1 MNTNQIDIPKNIRQ
15 IGHTLSKDKIYI
27 EDYVMTYI
35 KQLYSEPFDRE
46 KLLLLIGRRLNDG
59 EMKYLFI
66 KGVIEVNK
74 RIRECNEI
82 LENDNMQEVIKIRED
97 YYDDEDIVGL
107 GIISKNEWFGFDS
120 GIREYFCN
128 SYVGDTIIVYDI
140 NEEER
145 VYTYSNIGFV
155 KEKGYYIYYD
165 RNESMQNYMLCMKDG
180 KSIEYG
186 YATTEEVDNT
196 IDEKI
201 RSFTIPKNPVY
212 TSRKMEFNKYKKHF
226 DDDLKKKLKYCSVV
240 MGIVVLLYVCVNK
253 VDQIEQR
260 TKRKAKDLYNVTKEV
275 ISQNNDVI
283 EMETTVED
291 IKGNDNNNDSSKNKV
306 SEEND
311 GGIADFHNKKEE
323 NDKELYKETKLDE
336 EDKKKNTDLSNNTN
350 YYIVK
355 KGDALVDISRR
366 IYGTVKK
373 VDAIK
378 RVNDLK
384 DEDKIYIGQR
394 LVMP

>member
-1 MNTNQIDIPKNIRQ
+1 MR
-15 IGHTLSKDKIYI
+15 
-27 EDYVMTYI
+27 
-35 KQLYSEPFDRE
+35 
-46 KLLLLIGRRLNDG
+46 
-59 EMKYLFI
+59 
-66 KGVIEVNK
+66 
-74 RIRECNEI
+74 
-82 LENDNMQEVIKIRED
+82 
-97 YYDDEDIVGL
+97 
-107 GIISKNEWFGFDS
+107 
-120 GIREYFCN
+120 
-128 SYVGDTIIVYDI
+128 
-140 NEEER
+140 
-145 VYTYSNIGFV
+145 
-155 KEKGYYIYYD
+155 
-165 RNESMQNYMLCMKDG
+165 
-180 KSIEYG
+180 
-186 YATTEEVDNT
+186 
-196 IDEKI
+196 
-201 RSFTIPKNPVY
+201 
-212 TSRKMEFNKYKKHF
+212 
-226 DDDLKKKLKYCSVV
+226 
-240 MGIVVLLYVCVNK
+240 IVVLLYVCVNK
-253 VDQIEQR
+253 VDQIEHR

-323 NDKELYKETKLDE
+323 NDKELYKATKLDE

-373 VDAIK
+373 VEAIK